1 MVNRRSEKIEADQVT
16 DTRILLGINQHN
28 ISRLANSEN
37 MKKHRIGKG
46 LPRCIG
52 SDNSG
57 YERLCKTLEVNRD
70 LRKFLLKHFA
80 PAKSKSRSRLKA
92 GERDREQLFELYSE
106 PGFRLELWHDLF
118 EEVKTNEEEA
128 SPEKSPIPSLEYN
141 ILSEYVKDFFQEENT
156 FDINDVFAD
165 CPDILNDLSDEIP
178 WADFAGYVWLEA
190 LEGLD
195 RWDNLDDAERIQT
208 TLNIFAVA
216 TIVDDYR
223 ILHSAI
229 EKAPELEAEFK
240 SVLSG
245 GSYVEISED
254 LKDKKDVVSEWNELC
269 KTLGTL
275 AVEAEGPFSNV
286 DTLEQIKDIV
296 VELDKIE
303 QSVREQHAAT
313 SFEQLLARV
322 QEMMNELIADVA
334 FFWLD
339 DGVRKQLVDR
349 WQAVKKSL
357 STDQVKEEFERIGET
372 LPEVSECV
380 RKLSASVS
388 DALQRRDD
396 LQAEEPSGFNKR
408 YIWDEKLDGM
418 NAEVLRLR
426 GEQRNAQF
434 ELLSA
439 LTPFGEAFTSDHD
452 EIAALPN
459 DNETDLA
466 ESDVRLEPVD
476 NNDKQPED
484 MSDTD
489 GDVYPS
495 EQLLT
500 AGDICQEDNP
510 ESDTKAIESDIDKT
524 SESEKI
530 DIEQPES
537 DPIADSRIELARTR
551 VADALLESPPRIA
564 YVVQI
569 SRLLNRL
576 GLNTDL
582 PPVELFESMLLS
594 DHLQSPD
601 AAVAFQLKQVL
612 EQFPTLEEFTG
623 SPNRDLFVMLI
634 LAGTI
639 RPALLA
645 PQSGALAFLTDIKPI
660 KPSERLGAVYQL
672 AKVIIEGGEKLQGV
686 RIDSSILRGAD
697 SKTDWENKREQLK
710 LDVGEWKKQAKHK
723 TMKYAPATKVWQH
736 WLKSGGIIHQLLL
749 SVDSDNKGNVSTI
762 RNRVF
767 GLADRKSFEALVKK
781 TDRAEIGRR
790 RGEDIHSGALNQ
802 LYGLTQEAVELAQ
815 RYLSLT
821 SSTPSQSDF
830 LTNTLADIRDKFEKL
845 AQPALGE
852 LGGFVNEGKSLLP
865 GAANSAIYAIKRFEK
880 VLTTGYPDGDQELG
894 PQEIVGSGLLGFSS
908 IHIDDDGMPEG
919 EVEQVLDTL
928 LSDQPEEYEAAFKEY
943 LAMGDMKTAKRI
955 ADWIEYEDTNDTE
968 DIQNRYEEVLAAE
981 TENLHRLINE
991 TRQKVET
998 SLGLGSITDAERTNF
1013 DAHLVQLEHRLE
1025 QSGVLRFDLER
1036 DKLKGIDE
1044 TINKSLISKTGELK
1058 HLLDSLSLP
1067 PQSTEY
1073 MQIAQSVEQG
1083 DLVTANE
1090 LIDRVRNNESFPVE
1104 VKPSQ
1109 KRQVFREFYPERAG
1123 EIDKA
1128 LETLHNP
1135 KEIIEKIRKSNKFAG
1150 MLIGDIPGAQR
1161 DSGVRM
1167 LNAWYD
1173 LKRAGR
1179 LVQERKGNITKLF
1192 TELGFIVRDVA
1203 ITRLGQNFGEA
1214 NIETD
1219 PLQAR
1224 ERCPIPAFGSSTKG
1238 RYRLVFLWGRPTE
1251 EDIIQ
1256 HADDSSVKQATI
1268 VLYFGRLSA
1277 ARREG
1282 LSRISRERSRT
1293 LLVIDELLLVFLCG
1307 ERDSRMFTL
1316 FSCAI
1321 PFTYVRPYVTT
1332 AGSLPPEMFYG
1343 REQEIREI
1351 ADRNGAVFIYGGRQ
1365 LGKTALLRAVERTS
1379 HQPKEG
1385 SFAVF
1390 IDLKGAGIGYDRD
1403 AAEIWCVIWR
1413 RLREQ
1418 SVISDEIKE
1427 PTAQKGRVHNFMDY
1441 LCKHFSEASDNSLF
1455 ILLDEA
1461 DKFLEVDARDSG
1473 VSSEGFHETS
1483 RLKSL
1488 MDRTGRSIKVVFAGL
1503 HNVLRTVRGENHPL
1517 GHFGEPIEVGPLLS
1531 RRGWQSAEELIRQP
1545 LLVSGYRFKE
1555 DSLVTRILA
1564 QTNYY
1569 PSLIQLY
1576 GSALIKEMCAKQIS
1590 GAPLYEI
1597 DDTILAQTYQNTNL
1611 RELIRQRFHLTLQL
1625 DSRYEVIAYAIAN
1638 DCIEDEAILGK
1649 GIDQRRIDDAVRGW
1663 WPEGFQD
1670 IEPYTNSLRVLLD
1683 EMVGLGVLRV
1693 VDEQEGR
1700 YTLRNP
1706 NVLLLMGTKDEIEEN
1721 LIRDREPPQEFERE
1735 YFRARHPQKSE
1746 HDPARSPLTFQ
1757 QEDILRAERNGVSL
1771 ICGIPASGLD
1781 DVIPFLQARGGDDSV
1796 IELKGLNEQRE
1807 FEKELKRQCDN
1818 RPGGTKICVISD
1830 GVPWSEKW
1838 IEFAINQIER
1848 LTAKGRYLQVVFM
1861 TDPQHLWRL
1870 QPELKRLTHKGL
1882 RWISLLPFREGFL
1895 RQWMDDVGIRNDK
1908 TERERIVEMTGGWK
1922 MLLERLYNLHRGTG
1936 ELDKSFEKL
1945 ENEFTK
1951 DEPPSLRGDFAL
1963 DISGPI
1969 KTLQLLH
1976 EYAGENETTTEELT
1990 ELLDDDNIN
1999 SNVLE
2004 ASLEWA
2010 ETLHLVNRKG
2020 KNAWRLDSVV
2030 ARILS

>member
-1 MVNRRSEKIEADQVT
+1 MVNRRSEKIEADQIIGT
-16 DTRILLGINQHN
+16 WTPPRINQHD
-28 ISRLANSEN
+28 ISRLASSEN

-52 SDNSG
+52 SDNHG

-70 LRKFLLKHFA
+70 LRKFLLKRFA
-80 PAKSKSRSRLKA
+80 PAKSKSRSRHKA
-92 GERDREQLFELYSE
+92 GERDREQLFELYSDPE
-106 PGFRLELWHDLF
+106 FRIELWRDSF
-118 EEVKTNEEEA
+118 EEVKTTGEEA
-128 SPEKSPIPSLEYN
+128 SPEKSPILSLECN
-141 ILSEYVKDFFQEENT
+141 ILSEHIQDFFQEENT
-156 FDINDVFAD
+156 LDINDIFVD
-165 CPDILNDLSDEIP
+165 WPDVLNNLSDEIP
-178 WADFAGYVWLEA
+178 WADFAGYVWLEVQ
-190 LEGLD
+190 EDLD
-195 RWDNLDDAERIQT
+195 RWDNLDDIERIQT
-208 TLNIFAVA
+208 TLVIFAVA
-216 TIVDDYR
+216 TLVNDER
-223 ILHSAI
+223 ILHTAI
-229 EKAPELEAEFK
+229 RKVPELENEFRNVLIGNNDIENVDERAEEK
-240 SVLSG
+240 DS
-245 GSYVEISED
+245 ISQ
-254 LKDKKDVVSEWNELC
+254 WNDFC
-269 KTLGTL
+269 THLGML
-275 AVEAEGPFSNV
+275 ATGAAGPSPNV

-303 QSVREQHAAT
+303 QSVRDQLLAT
-313 SFEQLLARV
+313 SFEHLLTRV
-322 QEMMNELIADVA
+322 QQLMNELITKKE
-334 FFWLD
+334 FRWM
-339 DGVRKQLVDR
+339 DGGVCKQLLDR
-349 WQAVKKSL
+349 WQEAGKLL
-357 STDQVKEEFERIGET
+357 SPDQVKEELKRIEEE
-372 LPEVSECV
+372 LPKVSELV
-380 RKLSASVS
+380 RELSISVS
-388 DALQRRDD
+388 DAIQGRDD
-396 LQAEEPSGFNKR
+396 LQAEEPAGFNQR
-408 YIWDEKLDGM
+408 YIWDEKLDRM

-426 GEQRNAQF
+426 GEQRNVHI
-434 ELLSA
+434 ELLST

-452 EIAALPN
+452 GIAASPN
-459 DNETDLA
+459 DHEPDLTEA
-466 ESDVRLEPVD
+466 DVPLEPVD
-476 NNDKQPED
+476 INDKQPED
-484 MSDTD
+484 ISDTD
-489 GDVYPS
+489 SDVDPS
-495 EQLLT
+495 EQSPT

-510 ESDTKAIESDIDKT
+510 ERDTKAIEAEIDKT
-524 SESEKI
+524 SESQKI

-537 DPIADSRIELARTR
+537 DSIADSRIELARIR

-582 PPVELFESMLLS
+582 PPVELYESMLLS

-601 AAVAFQLKQVL
+601 AAVAFQLKQVF

-639 RPALLA
+639 RPTLLA

-697 SKTDWENKREQLK
+697 SKTDWENKCEQLK

-736 WLKSGGIIHQLLL
+736 WLRPGGVIHQLLL
-749 SVDSDNKGNVSTI
+749 SIDSDNNGNVSTI

-767 GLADRKSFEALVKK
+767 ELADRKSFEALVKK

-815 RYLSLT
+815 RHLSLN

-845 AQPALGE
+845 AQPALVE
-852 LGGFVNEGKSLLP
+852 LDGFVNEGKSLLP
-865 GAANSAIYAIKRFEK
+865 GAANSAIYAIKRFQK

-908 IHIDDDGMPEG
+908 IHVDDDGLPEG

-928 LSDQPEEYEAAFKEY
+928 LSDQPEEYEASFKEY

-968 DIQNRYEEVLAAE
+968 DIQNSYDEVLTAE
-981 TENLHRLINE
+981 TKNLYRLINE

-998 SLGLGSITDAERTNF
+998 SLGLGSITDAERTDF

-1044 TINKSLISKTGELK
+1044 TINNSLVSKTGELK
-1058 HLLDSLSLP
+1058 HLLDSLSLSP
-1067 PQSTEY
+1067 KSTEY

-1109 KRQVFREFYPERAG
+1109 KRQVFQEFYPERAG

-1128 LETLHNP
+1128 LEELRNP
-1135 KEIIEKIRKSNKFAG
+1135 KEIIEKIGKSNKFAG

-1161 DSGVRM
+1161 DSAMRM
-1167 LNAWYD
+1167 LSAWYD

-1192 TELGFIVRDVA
+1192 TGLGFIVRDVA

-1385 SFAVF
+1385 SYAVF

-1418 SVISDEIKE
+1418 SVIPDEIKE

-1441 LCKHFSEASDNSLF
+1441 LCRHFSESSDNSLF

-1576 GSALIKEMCAKQIS
+1576 GSALIKEMCDKQIS

-1649 GIDQRRIDDAVRGW
+1649 GIEQRRIDDAVRYW

-1670 IEPYTNSLRVLLD
+1670 IEPHTNRLRVLLE
-1683 EMVGLGVLRV
+1683 EMVGLGVLRA

-1735 YFRARHPQKSE
+1735 FFRARHPQKSE

-1757 QEDILRAERNGVSL
+1757 QEDILRAERNGVSV
-1771 ICGIPASGLD
+1771 ICGLPASGLG
-1781 DVIPFLQARGGDDSV
+1781 DVISFLRARGGDDSV
-1796 IELKGLNEQRE
+1796 IELNGLNELRE
-1807 FEKELKRQCDN
+1807 FERELKPLYSK
-1818 RPGGTKICVISD
+1818 RPDGTTICVISCD
-1830 GVPWSEKW
+1830 VPWSEKW
-1838 IEFAINQIER
+1838 VEVALEQVDR
-1848 LTAKGRYLQVVFM
+1848 LKAKGRYLQIVFM
-1861 TDPQHLWRL
+1861 IDPQHLWRL
-1870 QPELKRLTHKGL
+1870 QPELKRLTQKGL
-1882 RWISLLPFREGFL
+1882 RWISLRPFREGFL

-1908 TERERIVEMTGGWK
+1908 TERERIVRITGGWK
-1922 MLLERLYNLHRGTG
+1922 TLLEQLYNLHRDTG
-1936 ELDKSFEKL
+1936 DLDKSLENL
-1945 ENEFTK
+1945 ENEFAK

-1969 KTLQLLH
+1969 KTLQNLYD
-1976 EYAGENETTTEELT
+1976 YAGQGETTTEELM
-1990 ELLDDDNIN
+1990 EFFDDYHIN
-1999 SNVLE
+1999 NNMLG

-2020 KNAWRLDSVV
+2020 KNAWQLDSVV
-2030 ARILS
+2030 ARVLS

>member
-1 MVNRRSEKIEADQVT
+1 
-16 DTRILLGINQHN
+16 
-28 ISRLANSEN
+28 

-52 SDNSG
+52 SDNNG

-118 EEVKTNEEEA
+118 EEVKTSEEEA

-141 ILSEYVKDFFQEENT
+141 ILSEYIKDFFQEENT

-165 CPDILNDLSDEIP
+165 CPDILNDLSDDIP
-178 WADFAGYVWLEA
+178 WTDFAGYVWLEA
-190 LEGLD
+190 LEGID
-195 RWDNLDDAERIQT
+195 RWDSLDDAERIQT
-208 TLNIFAVA
+208 TLIIFAVA

-245 GSYVEISED
+245 GSYVETNED
-254 LKDKKDVVSEWNELC
+254 SKDKKDVVSEWNELC

-275 AVEAEGPFSNV
+275 AVEAEGPSPNV
-286 DTLEQIKDIV
+286 DTLEQIKGIV

-313 SFEQLLARV
+313 SFEQLLERV
-322 QEMMNELIADVA
+322 QQMINELIADAA
-334 FFWLD
+334 FLWLD
-339 DGVRKQLVDR
+339 DGVRKQLVDN
-349 WQAVKKSL
+349 WQAAKKSL

-380 RKLSASVS
+380 RKLSVSVS
-388 DALQRRDD
+388 DAIQRRDD
-396 LQAEEPSGFNKR
+396 LQAEEPSGFNQR

-426 GEQRNAQF
+426 GEQRNAQV

-439 LTPFGEAFTSDHD
+439 LTPFGEAFASDHVG
-452 EIAALPN
+452 IADSPN
-459 DNETDLA
+459 DNEPDLA
-466 ESDVRLEPVD
+466 ESDVPLEPVD
-476 NNDKQPED
+476 INNKQPEEL
-484 MSDTD
+484 SDTE
-489 GDVYPS
+489 GDVDPS
-495 EQLLT
+495 EQSPT
-500 AGDICQEDNP
+500 TGDICQEDNP
-510 ESDTKAIESDIDKT
+510 ESDTKAKESEIDKT

-530 DIEQPES
+530 DIEQTES
-537 DPIADSRIELARTR
+537 DPIANSRKELARTR
-551 VADALLESPPRIA
+551 VADALFESPPRIA
-564 YVVQI
+564 YVVQV

-612 EQFPTLEEFTG
+612 EEFPTLEEFTG
-623 SPNRDLFVMLI
+623 SPDRDLFVMLI

-645 PQSGALAFLTDIKPI
+645 PQSGALAFLTDIKP
-660 KPSERLGAVYQL
+660 SERLGAVYQL
-672 AKVIIEGGEKLQGV
+672 AKVIIEGGAKLQGV
-686 RIDSSILRGAD
+686 RIDSSILIGAD

-723 TMKYAPATKVWQH
+723 TIKYAPATKVWQH
-736 WLKSGGIIHQLLL
+736 WLKSGGVIHQLLL
-749 SVDSDNKGNVSTI
+749 PVDSDNNGNVSAI

-767 GLADRKSFEALVKK
+767 ELADRKSFEALVKK
-781 TDRAEIGRR
+781 TDRAKIGRR
-790 RGEDIHSGALNQ
+790 KGEDIHSGALNQ

-815 RYLSLT
+815 RHLSLNG
-821 SSTPSQSDF
+821 STPSQSDF

-845 AQPALGE
+845 EQPALAE
-852 LGGFVNEGKSLLP
+852 LDSFVDEGKSLLS
-865 GAANSAIYAIKRFEK
+865 GSANSAIYAIKRFQK
-880 VLTTGYPDGDQELG
+880 VLTTGYPDGDQELD
-894 PQEIVGSGLLGFSS
+894 PHEIVGSGLLGFSS
-908 IHIDDDGMPEG
+908 IHIDDEGMPEG
-919 EVEQVLDTL
+919 EVEQALDTL
-928 LSDQPEEYEAAFKEY
+928 LSDQPEKYEAAFKKY

-955 ADWIEYEDTNDTE
+955 ADWIEYEDTSDTE
-968 DIQNRYEEVLAAE
+968 DIQNRYDEVLTAE
-981 TENLHRLINE
+981 TQNLHRLINE

-998 SLGLGSITDAERTNF
+998 SLGLGSITDADRTDF

-1025 QSGVLRFDLER
+1025 QSEVLRFDLER

-1044 TINKSLISKTGELK
+1044 TINNSLISRRGELK

-1067 PQSTEY
+1067 PENTEY
-1073 MQIAQSVEQG
+1073 MQIARSVEQG
-1083 DLVTANE
+1083 DFVTANE

-1109 KRQVFREFYPERAG
+1109 KRQVFQEFYPERAG

-1128 LETLHNP
+1128 LEALRNP
-1135 KEIIEKIRKSNKFAG
+1135 KEIIEKIGKSNKFAG

-1161 DSGVRM
+1161 DSAMRM
-1167 LNAWYD
+1167 LSAWYD

-1179 LVQERKGNITKLF
+1179 LVQEKKGNITKLF
-1192 TELGFIVRDVA
+1192 RELGFLVRDVA
-1203 ITRLGQNFGEA
+1203 ITRPGQNFGEA
-1214 NIETD
+1214 NIETN
-1219 PLQAR
+1219 PLQVR
-1224 ERCPIPAFGSSTKG
+1224 ELCPIPAFGSSTKG
-1238 RYRLVFLWGRPTE
+1238 RYRLVFLWGSPTE

-1307 ERDSRMFTL
+1307 ERDSRMFPL

-1385 SFAVF
+1385 NYAVF

-1418 SVISDEIKE
+1418 SVIPDEVKE
-1427 PTAQKGRVHNFMDY
+1427 PTAQKGRVHTFMDY
-1441 LCKHFSEASDNSLF
+1441 LCRHFSESSDNSLF

-1461 DKFLEVDARDSG
+1461 DRFLEVDARDSG

-1531 RRGWQSAEELIRQP
+1531 RRGRQSAEELIRQP
-1545 LLVSGYRFKE
+1545 LLMSGYRFKE

-1576 GSALIKEMCAKQIS
+1576 GSALIKEMRDKQIS

-1638 DCIEDEAILGK
+1638 DCIEDEAILAK

-1693 VDEQEGR
+1693 IDEQNGR

-1706 NVLLLMGTKDEIEEN
+1706 NVLLLMGTENEIVEN
-1721 LIRDREPPQEFERE
+1721 LIRDRELPQEFERE
-1735 YFRARHPQKSE
+1735 YFRARHPKKSE

-1757 QEDILRAERNGVSL
+1757 QEDILRADRNGVSL
-1771 ICGIPASGLD
+1771 ICGIPASGLN
-1781 DVIPFLQARGGDDSV
+1781 DVIPFLQARGGGDSV
-1796 IELKGLNEQRE
+1796 IELNGLNEQRE
-1807 FEKELKRQCDN
+1807 FVKALKDQCDN
-1818 RPGGTKICVISD
+1818 RPDGTKICVISD
-1830 GVPWSEKW
+1830 KVPWSEQW
-1838 IEFAINQIER
+1838 IQSAMNQVDK
-1848 LTAKGRYLQVVFM
+1848 LTAKGRYIQIVFM
-1861 TDPQHLWRL
+1861 ADPEHLWGL
-1870 QPELKRLTHKGL
+1870 QPELKSLTHKGL

-1895 RQWMDDVGIRNDK
+1895 RQWMDDVGIRDDK
-1908 TERERIVEMTGGWK
+1908 TERERIVGMTGGWK
-1922 MLLERLYNLHRGTG
+1922 ILLERLYNLHRGTG
-1936 ELDKSFEKL
+1936 KLDKSFEEL
-1945 ENEFTK
+1945 ENEFTI

-1976 EYAGENETTTEELT
+1976 ECAGENETTTEDLMEFM
-1990 ELLDDDNIN
+1990 ELLDDDNID

-2020 KNAWRLDSVV
+2020 KNAWQLDSVV